1 MGMVRSAL
9 TANVI
14 SGLPNVRDYI
24 HKNRHKLMEERH
36 RIVYG
41 AENFERAGDVE
52 NLDID
57 LDLELDEDE
66 DEDDILMADEIA

>member
-14 SGLPNVRDYI
+14 TGLPNVRDYI
-24 HKNRHKLMEERH
+24 HQNRDKLMEERH
-36 RIVYG
+36 RLVFG
-41 AENFERAGDVE
+41 ADSERAGDVVPM
-52 NLDID
+52 DVD

-66 DEDDILMADEIA
+66 DDILLDDEIA